1 MHSMADKW
9 AVCESPAAPIPNICH
24 DLCASDGAEASYR
37 NLQSLKHQGQSGK
50 SLTLGQ
56 NEKKKKTEG
65 GGGGVRGSEC
75 LPRSH
80 THTQKR
86 SHRSG
91 MLALFTY
98 CNETH
103 LIEANL
109 YGLCKQDFA
118 SSCIRCA
125 SQQEHIRS
133 PYGTLDI
140 IRTHIF
146 PPPCTFFSLRLS
158 PVLFGLLFIPL
169 RGSFLLFYFRIGMSF
184 IIELSFKCLRF
195 SFFDSRWVS
204 NSLIVICHSLNRN
217 GKS

>member
-1 MHSMADKW
+1 MCIRWLTNGPFVKAQQHLFQIFAMICAHQMEPRPRIEISSLLNIKASLENHLLW
-9 AVCESPAAPIPNICH
+9 A
-24 DLCASDGAEASYR
+24 
-37 NLQSLKHQGQSGK
+37 K
-50 SLTLGQ
+50 T
-56 NEKKKKTEG
+56 KKRKKTEG

-146 PPPCTFFSLRLS
+146 PPPCTFFSLIVSCFIWPPFHS
-158 PVLFGLLFIPL
+158 PERIFLT
-169 RGSFLLFYFRIGMSF
+169 FLLSYWHV
-184 IIELSFKCLRF
+184 L
-195 SFFDSRWVS
+195 D
-204 NSLIVICHSLNRN
+204 N
-217 GKS
+217 